1 MKTKLLTNLTV
12 ADICEGF
19 KFSELEGK
27 GLFGWNGKL
36 TIQPEYQRNYLYAK
50 GNGEREQAVIE
61 SVLKNYPIGLLYFNK
76 PRADEEKFEVLDG
89 QQRITSLGRYLTNL
103 FSVEDD
109 SGHPH
114 YFDSLS
120 AEKKN
125 LILQTPLTIYICE
138 GEESEIKSWFKTIN
152 IVGIP
157 LNKQEIANSVYSG
170 SFVTLAKA
178 EFSNSRNSNLQFWSS
193 YIKGDV
199 LRQEIL
205 RVALEWVVKSSD
217 DEKIENYMS
226 LHRDDKNIFE
236 LKNYFNS
243 VIDWIDE
250 IFSETY
256 SEMCGLD
263 WGRLFETYHEKNFDV
278 EKISAEVKKLFED
291 EFVTNK
297 RGIFEYVLS
306 DGELTKLLH
315 IRIFEESTKKTV
327 YARQTN
333 DAKNFGKSNCPL
345 CAIGHDKNS
354 KKIWKYNEMEA
365 DHVTAWSKGGATDIK
380 NCQMLCKT
388 HNRAK
393 GNS

>member
-1 MKTKLLTNLTV
+1 MVQDDKYCRNT
-12 ADICEGF
+12 A
-19 KFSELEGK
+19 EL
-27 GLFGWNGKL
+27 
-36 TIQPEYQRNYLYAK
+36 
-50 GNGEREQAVIE
+50 
-61 SVLKNYPIGLLYFNK
+61 
-76 PRADEEKFEVLDG
+76 
-89 QQRITSLGRYLTNL
+89 
-103 FSVEDD
+103 
-109 SGHPH
+109 
-114 YFDSLS
+114 
-120 AEKKN
+120 
-125 LILQTPLTIYICE
+125 
-138 GEESEIKSWFKTIN
+138 
-152 IVGIP
+152 
-157 LNKQEIANSVYSG
+157 
-170 SFVTLAKA
+170 TLAKA

-205 RVALEWVVKSSD
+205 RVAFEWVVKSSD

-278 EKISAEVKKLFED
+278 EKISAEVKKLFAD

-306 DGELTKLLH
+306 GGKLTKLLH

-345 CAIGHDKNS
+345 CAIGRDKNS
-354 KKIWKYNEMEA
+354 KKFGNITLRVGYGRAMTERKSRNGLGQRKFFKQYCIKKKYF
-365 DHVTAWSKGGATDIK
+365 
-380 NCQMLCKT
+380 L
-388 HNRAK
+388 
-393 GNS
+393 